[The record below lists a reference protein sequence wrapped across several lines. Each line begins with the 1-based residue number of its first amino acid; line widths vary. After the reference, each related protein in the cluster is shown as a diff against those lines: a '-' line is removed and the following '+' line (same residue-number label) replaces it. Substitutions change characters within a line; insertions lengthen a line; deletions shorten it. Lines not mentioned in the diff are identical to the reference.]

1 LESVYKKYGLPRS
14 EQFYRHTA
22 EPLIETAKV
31 KILWDV
37 SIQKDHVIEHILPDI
52 VVVAKDIKMALLTD
66 IAVTGRVEEKETS
79 AGELKRLRKVNT
91 NIMPIVVGALGITPK
106 NLEKPEER
114 WDNSE
119 YQLLQKAALLGTARI
134 LRKVLDTG

>member
-1 LESVYKKYGLPRS
+1 M
-14 EQFYRHTA
+14 
-22 EPLIETAKV
+22 
-31 KILWDV
+31 
-37 SIQKDHVIEHILPDI
+37 IEHILPDI
-52 VVVAKDIKMALLTD
+52 VVVAKDIKTALLTD
-66 IAVTGRVEEKETS
+66 IAVSGRVEEKETS